1 MNSLDPKIT
10 LAIYIGGA
18 VVFIC
23 VLLTIFF
30 YTRSVKTKKLSQTGG
45 SVEQGILK
53 ATEKKEDVR

>member
-1 MNSLDPKIT
+1 MNSLDPKLT
-10 LAIYIGGA
+10 LAIYIGAA
-18 VVFIC
+18 VVFVC

-45 SVEQGILK
+45 SVEQGILQ

>member
-1 MNSLDPKIT
+1 MNSLDPKLT

-18 VVFIC
+18 VIFVC

-45 SVEQGILK
+45 SVEQGILQ
-53 ATEKKEDVR
+53 ATEKKENVR